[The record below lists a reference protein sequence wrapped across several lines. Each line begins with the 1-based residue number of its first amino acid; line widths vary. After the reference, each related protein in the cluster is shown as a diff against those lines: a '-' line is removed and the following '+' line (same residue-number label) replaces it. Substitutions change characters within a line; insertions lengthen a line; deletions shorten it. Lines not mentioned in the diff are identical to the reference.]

1 MVEKNY
7 AIAAE
12 IAANNADEQGAIEG
26 YLRLL
31 EVLTDPADIAQ
42 IEEIMSDEKEH
53 SHRLAEMQL
62 KYDGGVKEAED

>member
-1 MVEKNY
+1 MVKDY

-12 IAANNADEQGAIEG
+12 IAVNNQDEQAAIEG

-31 EVLTDPADIAQ
+31 EVLEDPEDIAQ

-53 SHRLAEMQL
+53 SHQLTEMQL
-62 KYDGGVKEAED
+62 KYDGGVAEAKD